1 MRAELLRQ
9 TGLLKRVGVLPS
21 AQGPACSRVYYS
33 TEKSGQREDG
43 LRLEHPFAVLDEY
56 KLFEALLSNR
66 KRTRAPDT
74 PYVSQIKRLRE
85 RDGQKVRERRSGLS
99 SGFRRLDGDVLKAK
113 NPSQSSSGTSQSVES
128 DVDTVEKMKRLMHN
142 SVITSHDLDGFLK
155 IKCPSDLNTSSTK
168 RWLITMLNS
177 MISESTKRTLPA
189 MVDLLSTYWTLG
201 FEEGLEFNEREAYS
215 LTTELFQRAL
225 VIYKP
230 TEYTVRNQEVAAH
243 YGLDDIDMFR
253 HFLDAYVDSF
263 GNESVAVNKQEKR
276 QTLYDLLFRLAA
288 QSGRIDTAD
297 AILSDLLQRSLV
309 PSPDSID
316 VLIVSLSKHINAQR
330 QIFPGTDAEF
340 ASVIKHDLVA
350 YRALLISDN
359 VSPSVVDFLLSW
371 AESLDEVYSIL
382 EISTNAR
389 QSDKILT
396 QCQVPILN
404 AVVRCALLDGGNGT
418 TPIHVRA
425 MAHMFGVLNRFTH
438 CNSGITADAYDQCL
452 LLSAIYG
459 NSAGMY
465 RSLSMR
471 QAVEKK
477 SGIPNEILAQVLDH
491 LPATT
496 RHDSAVVIETKSSE
510 YWWFSNDL
518 LRGSESLDSA
528 ILDHLRSMIQ
538 SPKNADVYRRY
549 IGALGRFKYTVSL
562 RQEWDQVLQHEDLDV
577 LSQDVILEF
586 LSAFRVCEAYEDG
599 LAVLDNVLTNAHSGK
614 AMSILRRVFQHEI
627 LPLEET
633 LRFSASWFIRQ
644 KEQSRQWPVADIQK
658 IFDEIT
664 APENHTRF
672 SPYEITLIASV
683 SKAISELVIQV
694 RQGFDVE
701 TSVNTLNDLLQ
712 QPK

>member
-1 MRAELLRQ
+1 
-9 TGLLKRVGVLPS
+9 VLPS
-21 AQGPACSRVYYS
+21 AQGPACSGRVYYS

-66 KRTRAPDT
+66 KRSRAPDT

-85 RDGQKVRERRSGLS
+85 RDGQKIRERRSGLS
-99 SGFRRLDGDVLKAK
+99 SGFRKLDGDMLKAK
-113 NPSQSSSGTSQSVES
+113 NPSSSSSVSSQSLDS

-142 SVITSHDLDGFLK
+142 SAITSHDLDGFLK
-155 IKCPSDLNTSSTK
+155 IKCPADLNISSTK
-168 RWLITMLNS
+168 RWLVTMLTS
-177 MISESTKRTLPA
+177 MIGESTKRTLPA
-189 MVDLLSTYWTLG
+189 MIDLLSTYWTLG
-201 FEEGLEFNEREAYS
+201 FEEGLEFNEREAYA
-215 LTTELFQRAL
+215 LTCALFQRAL
-225 VIYKP
+225 VVYKP

-243 YGLDDIDMFR
+243 YGLDDIDVFR

-263 GNESVAVNKQEKR
+263 EGEAAVVNKQEKR
-276 QTLYDLLFRLAA
+276 QVLHDLLFRLAA
-288 QSGRIDTAD
+288 QSGRIDIAD
-297 AILSDLLQRSLV
+297 AILSDLLQRSLA

-330 QIFPGTDAEF
+330 QIFPGTDEEF

-350 YRALLISDN
+350 YRALLISEN

-371 AESLDEVYSIL
+371 AESPDEVYSIL
-382 EISTNAR
+382 EISANAR
-389 QSDKILT
+389 QSDKILH

-425 MAHMFGVLNRFTH
+425 MAHMFGVLNRFTN
-438 CNSGITADAYDQCL
+438 CNAGITADAYDQCL
-452 LLSAIYG
+452 LLSAVYG

-471 QAVEKK
+471 QELQEE
-477 SGIPNEILAQVLDH
+477 SDIPNEILAQVLDH
-491 LPATT
+491 LPATA
-496 RHDSAVVIETKSSE
+496 RHDGAVVVETKKSE

-518 LRGSESLDSA
+518 IRGSESLDHA
-528 ILDHLRSMIQ
+528 VLNHLRKMIQ

-549 IGALGRFKYTVSL
+549 VGALGRFKYSDSL
-562 RQEWDQVLQHEDLDV
+562 RHEWDQVLQTESPDV

-586 LSAFRVCEAYEDG
+586 LSAFRVCEAYQDG
-599 LAVLDNVLTNAHSGK
+599 LAVLDSVLTNTHRGK
-614 AMSILRRVFQHEI
+614 AMSVLRRVFQHEI

-633 LRFSASWFIRQ
+633 LRFSASWFIRH
-644 KEQSRQWPVADIQK
+644 KEQSQQWPVADIQK

-664 APENHTRF
+664 APENHPRF
-672 SPYEITLIASV
+672 SPHEISLIASV
-683 SKAISELVIQV
+683 SKSISELVIQV
-694 RQGFDVE
+694 RQGFDVQ
-701 TSVNTLNDLLQ
+701 TSVNTLNDIL

>member
-1 MRAELLRQ
+1 MRSELLIRQ
-9 TGLLKRVGVLPS
+9 TGLLRRVGALPS
-21 AQGPACSRVYYS
+21 TPGPACSGRVYYS
-33 TEKSGQREDG
+33 TEKSGHREDG

-66 KRTRAPDT
+66 RRTRASDT

-85 RDGQKVRERRSGLS
+85 RDGQKARERRSGLS
-99 SGFRRLDGDVLKAK
+99 NGFRRLDGDMLKAK
-113 NPSQSSSGTSQSVES
+113 NATGSSYVAIQGLEA
-128 DVDTVEKMKRLMHN
+128 DGDTVEKMRRLMHN
-142 SVITSHDLDGFLK
+142 SATTSHDLDGFLK
-155 IKCPSDLNTSSTK
+155 IKCPMDLNTASTK
-168 RWLITMLNS
+168 RWLVTMLTS
-177 MISESTKRTLPA
+177 MVAESTKRTLPA
-189 MVDLLSTYWTLG
+189 MIDLLSTYWTLG
-201 FEEGLEFNEREAYS
+201 FEEGLDFSEREAYM
-215 LTTELFQRAL
+215 LTTALFQRAL
-225 VIYKP
+225 VVCRP

-243 YGLDDIDMFR
+243 YGLDDVDVFR

-263 GNESVAVNKQEKR
+263 EPDDVHQRGEKR
-276 QTLYDLLFRLAA
+276 QTLHDLLFRLAA
-288 QSGRIDTAD
+288 QSGRIDVAD

-316 VLIVSLSKHINAQR
+316 VLVVALSKHINAQR

-350 YRALLISDN
+350 YRALLISEN

-371 AESLDEVYSIL
+371 AENLDEVYSIL
-382 EISTNAR
+382 EISANAR
-389 QSDKILT
+389 QSDKIFD

-404 AVVRCALLDGGNGT
+404 AVVRCALLDGGTGA

-425 MAHMFGVLNRFTH
+425 MAHMFGVLNRFTA
-438 CNSGITADAYDQCL
+438 SSTGITAAAYDQCL

-471 QAVEKK
+471 QALQPHQE
-477 SGIPNEILAQVLDH
+477 IPNEVLAQVLDH

-496 RHDSAVVIETKSSE
+496 RHESAVVVETKGSE

-518 LRGSESLDSA
+518 IRGSET
-528 ILDHLRSMIQ
+528 LDHAVLNHLRKMIH
-538 SPKNADVYRRY
+538 SPTNADVYRRY
-549 IGALGRFKYTVSL
+549 VGALGRFRYTESL
-562 RQEWDQVLQHEDLDV
+562 RQEWEQVLATEDLDV
-577 LSQDVILEF
+577 LSQDVVLEF

-599 LAVLDNVLTNAHSGK
+599 LGVLDSVLLKTHSGK

-633 LRFSASWFIRQ
+633 LRFSASWFIRH
-644 KEQSRQWPVADIQK
+644 KEHSQQWPVADIQK

-664 APENHTRF
+664 APENHPRF
-672 SPYEITLIASV
+672 SPHEATLIASV

-701 TSVNTLNDLLQ
+701 TSVNTLNDIL